1 MENFTLIDGVLV
13 TIVSILVVFAVLIGL
28 LVVLQLFQFLPKD
41 KQNQIDIQKPS
52 KHQTRL
58 VEDIEVNEETK
69 LVAGIMALILA
80 NQDQQNKK
88 YQITKIKRIR

>member
-1 MENFTLIDGVLV
+1 MENFTLMDGILV
-13 TIVSILVVFAVLIGL
+13 TIVSILVVFSVLIGL

-41 KQNQIDIQKPS
+41 KQHQIDIQKPS
-52 KHQTRL
+52 NHQTSL